1 MCRARLARH
10 LESNGGGGAVSSWLA
25 GVAQSIGTAGILGC
39 LAYLRS
45 IRTTVNKLADSQ
57 YSDELHLLAHA
68 QRLEAL
74 ERSHP

>member
-1 MCRARLARH
+1 M
-10 LESNGGGGAVSSWLA
+10 SSWLS
-25 GVAQSIGTAGILGC
+25 GVAQTIGSAGILGC

-68 QRLEAL
+68 QRLDAL
-74 ERSHP
+74 ERTKA

>member
-1 MCRARLARH
+1 M
-10 LESNGGGGAVSSWLA
+10 SSWLS
-25 GVAQSIGTAGILGC
+25 GVAQTVAAAGILGC

-45 IRTTVNKLADSQ
+45 IRTTVNLLADKQ

-74 ERSHP
+74 ERSKA